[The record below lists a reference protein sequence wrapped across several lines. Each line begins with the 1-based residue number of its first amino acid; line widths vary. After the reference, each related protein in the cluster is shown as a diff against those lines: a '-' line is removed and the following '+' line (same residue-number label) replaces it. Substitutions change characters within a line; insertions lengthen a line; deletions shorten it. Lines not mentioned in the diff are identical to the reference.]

1 MNAGLDFLQRLALL
15 VWLAVLLLFLSSLT
29 ALFFASR
36 RVRLDVTVNWY
47 RHRPLGRTTLRPL
60 LLTVA
65 VAIVCALLVQ
75 ISPLETPAMR
85 LALVLVGAG
94 VTWVSFDWSWK
105 QASAWVY
112 HQAEENLA
120 WRDRTRTAV
129 AELRRQFE
137 ANGARQTACR
147 LLYEVLG
154 ANHAYLYTRSG
165 DSFTLSASAP
175 SAPESDVS
183 FSGASLL
190 RHELTSGHTYRCL
203 RVMEPNGRNR
213 RIWSKGMP
221 ARLEAE
227 QSLLASVDAHVVVP
241 LQDGAALPGLIVL
254 GARGSGEGYSCEHLR
269 FAEAIARQLV
279 SSLAMSELS
288 RTIVAQSKES
298 TVASASR
305 RAALATRGHLTP
317 PDSFELPDLDFAAE
331 HWLGDIPGGAFYDI
345 VSVPNRAA
353 AFFLAEVPGPD
364 EEAAVRLVQL
374 QALLRTRARAYTED
388 LAELLES
395 THRALGP
402 RAADRPPVGLFCAR
416 YVSGSGKLQYLNAG
430 VYPPLLIR
438 RTSEGA
444 QITRL
449 SCGGPPIGV
458 GPEGP
463 RQVGEVEVRPGDL
476 VAIGSAGLAQAPGP
490 ECEVWGEPRFIDTVQ
505 SWESQRAR
513 DIAHLTLHSVYE
525 FTGKNMMAPPRFLI
539 ILRPC

>member
-1 MNAGLDFLQRLALL
+1 MNAGLDFLQRLALI
-15 VWLAVLLLFLSSLT
+15 VWLSVLLLFLSSLT
-29 ALFFASR
+29 AFFFASR
-36 RVRLDVTVNWY
+36 RVRLDITVSWH

-65 VAIVCALLVQ
+65 VAIVSALLVQ
-75 ISPLETPAMR
+75 ISPLETPTTR

-105 QASAWVY
+105 QTSAWVR
-112 HQAEENLA
+112 HQAAENLA
-120 WRDRTRTAV
+120 WRDRTRAAV
-129 AELRRQFE
+129 TELQRQFE
-137 ANGARQTACR
+137 ARTARQTACR
-147 LLYEVLG
+147 LLHEVLG
-154 ANHAYLYTRSG
+154 ANHAYLYTRSA
-165 DSFTLSASAP
+165 DSFTLSAAAP
-175 SAPESDVS
+175 AAPVSDVT

-190 RHELTSGHTYRCL
+190 HHELTNGHTFRCL
-203 RVMEPNGRNR
+203 RVMDAGGRGR
-213 RIWSKGMP
+213 RVWSKGMP

-227 QSLLASVDAHVVVP
+227 QSLLASVEAHVVVP
-241 LQDGAALPGLIVL
+241 IQDGPVLPGLIVL
-254 GARGSGEGYSCEHLR
+254 GPRMSGEGYSCEHLR

-279 SSLAMSELS
+279 RTLAVCELS
-288 RTIVAQSKES
+288 RSVVAQSKES
-298 TVASASR
+298 TEVHASR
-305 RAALATRGHLTP
+305 RAALATRAHLTQ
-317 PDSFELPDLDFAAE
+317 PDKFELTDLDFAAE
-331 HWLGDIPGGAFYDI
+331 HWMGDTPGGAFYDI

-395 THRALGP
+395 TQRALGP
-402 RAADRPPVGLFCAR
+402 SAAERPPIGLFCAR

-438 RTSEGA
+438 RTGEGA
-444 QITRL
+444 QIARL
-449 SCGGPPIGV
+449 SCGGPPIGA

-476 VAIGSAGLAQAPGP
+476 VAIASSGLAQAPGP

-505 SWESQRAR
+505 GWESQRAR
-513 DIAHLTLHSVYE
+513 DIVHLTLHSVHE
-525 FTGKNMMAPPRFLI
+525 FTGKNMSAPPRFLI

>member
-15 VWLAVLLLFLSSLT
+15 LWLAVLLLFLSSLT

-36 RVRLDVTVNWY
+36 RVRLDVTVSWY
-47 RHRPLGRTTLRPL
+47 RRRPLGRTTLRPL

-65 VAIVCALLVQ
+65 VTIVSALLVQ
-75 ISPLETPAMR
+75 ISPLETPTMR

-94 VTWVSFDWSWK
+94 VTWVAFDWSWK
-105 QASAWVY
+105 QTSAWMK
-112 HQAEENLA
+112 HQAAENLA
-120 WRDRTRTAV
+120 WRDRTRSAL
-129 AELRRQFE
+129 ADLRRQFD
-137 ANGARQTACR
+137 AGAARQTACR
-147 LLYEVLG
+147 LLHDILG
-154 ANHAYLYTRSG
+154 ADHAYLYMRSG

-175 SAPESDVS
+175 SPPESDVS

-203 RVMEPNGRNR
+203 RVMESNGRSR
-213 RIWSKGMP
+213 RLWSKGMP

-227 QSLLASVDAHVVVP
+227 QSLLSSVDAHVVVP

-254 GARGSGEGYSCEHLR
+254 GPRGLGEGYSCEHLR
-269 FAEAIARQLV
+269 FAEAIASQLV
-279 SSLAMSELS
+279 NTLAVCELS
-288 RTIVAQSKES
+288 RNVLAQSKDV
-298 TVASASR
+298 TVAQVSR
-305 RAALATRGHLTP
+305 RAALATRAHLAP

-331 HWLGDIPGGAFYDI
+331 HWMGDQPGGTFYDI

-364 EEAAVRLVQL
+364 EQAAVRLVQL

-395 THRALGP
+395 THRALGTG
-402 RAADRPPVGLFCAR
+402 AADHPPIGLFCAR
-416 YVSGSGKLQYLNAG
+416 YVSGSGKLQYVNAG

-444 QITRL
+444 EIIRM

-463 RQVGEVEVRPGDL
+463 RQVGEVEIRPGDL
-476 VAIGSAGLAQAPGP
+476 VAIGSAGMAQAPGP
-490 ECEVWGEPRFIDTVQ
+490 ECEVWGEPRYIDTVQ

-513 DIAHLTLHSVYE
+513 DIAHLTLHSVFE

>member
-29 ALFFASR
+29 AFFFASR
-36 RVRLDVTVNWY
+36 RVRLDITVSWF

-75 ISPLETPAMR
+75 ISPLETPTMR
-85 LALVLVGAG
+85 IALVLVGAG
-94 VTWVSFDWSWK
+94 VTWVSFDWTWK
-105 QASAWVY
+105 QITAWVN

-120 WRDRTRTAV
+120 WRERTQAAV
-129 AELRRQFE
+129 EELRRQFDAE
-137 ANGARQTACR
+137 ASRQTACR
-147 LLYEVLG
+147 LLQDVL
-154 ANHAYLYTRSG
+154 AASHVYFYARSA
-165 DSFTLSASAP
+165 DSFSLTAAAP
-175 SAPESDVS
+175 SPPESDVS
-183 FSGASLL
+183 FSRASLL
-190 RHELTSGHTYRCL
+190 RQELTNGHTYRCL
-203 RVMEPNGRNR
+203 RVMEPNGRSR
-213 RIWSKGMP
+213 RMWSKGMP

-241 LQDGAALPGLIVL
+241 MQDGAGLPGLFVL
-254 GARGSGEGYSCEHLR
+254 GPRRGGEGYSCEHLR

-279 SSLAMSELS
+279 SSLAVAEL
-288 RTIVAQSKES
+288 TQAA
-298 TVASASR
+298 TASASESAVEQAAR
-305 RAALATRGHLTP
+305 RAAKATRTHLTP
-317 PDSFELPDLDFAAE
+317 PDRFELPDLDFAAE
-331 HWLGDIPGGAFYDI
+331 YWMGDIPGGAFYDI

-395 THRALGP
+395 TQRALGP
-402 RAADRPPVGLFCAR
+402 NAVGRPPVGLFCAR
-416 YVSGSGKLQYLNAG
+416 YVAGSGKLQYLNAG

-444 QITRL
+444 EIMRL
-449 SCGGPPIGV
+449 SCGGPPIGI

-463 RQVGEVEVRPGDL
+463 RQVGEVEIHSGDL

-490 ECEVWGEPRFIDTVQ
+490 ECEVWGEPRYIDTVQ

-525 FTGKNMMAPPRFLI
+525 FTGKNMQAPPRMLI